1 MAADAQDVLKKLHD
15 GVRSPHVM
23 LSDPML
29 LTGEALDSP
38 VSSKATFAVTLPLHP
53 VALPALPKKAF
64 LQPAVFVWHKGKL
77 VHEWRQSAKMTNLFG
92 ARNRP
97 TATQLLDIVK
107 KAQS

>member
-1 MAADAQDVLKKLHD
+1 
-15 GVRSPHVM
+15 M

-29 LTGEALDSP
+29 LAAEALDSP
-38 VSSKATFAVTLPLHP
+38 VSTKHTFAVTLPLHP

-64 LQPAVFVWHKGKL
+64 LQPAVFVWHEGKL
-77 VHEWRQSAKMTNLFG
+77 VHQWRQSEKITNLFG

-97 TATQLLDIVK
+97 TAAQLLDIAR